1 VQHCEPGDNFL
12 MYMYPSHFD
21 VMMAM
26 YDAIEEYEWKTAAV
40 FYDESEGYAFCC
52 SWVFANT

>member
-1 VQHCEPGDNFL
+1 